1 MTTPI
6 QLLMIED
13 NEMDAILEARELQ
26 RSGFTLAITRVET
39 EPDLRAALA
48 RQSWDIILCDF
59 TLPGFSGADALRIAK
74 ELVPE
79 TPFIFV
85 SGTIG
90 EEAVAEAM
98 RSGAK
103 DYVMKDRIKRLAPA
117 VARELKE
124 AAARREARLAEQWM
138 RESEHKYRQLF
149 DALTEAVFVIDEA
162 SGRVIDTNRQAELF
176 LRRERRAIVGA
187 KHDKLFVSPTGALVL
202 AELRACAAARGGCDL
217 HLIVEDR
224 APIPVHASASPI
236 ELYGRALLLVLMHP
250 RVERRASSGPQ
261 SPPRLTRDQILE
273 EVSHWPH
280 EGIEDLHRELS
291 AIRGAAPW
299 SAAS

>member
-1 MTTPI
+1 MPLPI

-13 NEMDAILEARELQ
+13 NEMDAVLETRELQ
-26 RSGFTLAITRVET
+26 RSGLVLATTRVET
-39 EPDLRAALA
+39 ESDLRAALS

-59 TLPGFSGADALRIAK
+59 TLPGFNGADALRMAK
-74 ELVPE
+74 ELSPE

-117 VARELKE
+117 VARELRE

-162 SGRVIDTNRQAELF
+162 SGRIIDTNRQAERL
-176 LRRERRAIVGA
+176 LGRERQAIVGKNHA
-187 KHDKLFVSPTGALVL
+187 TLVSSPSGKLVL
-202 AELRACAAARGGCDL
+202 AELRGCAAAGGGCVL
-217 HLIVEDR
+217 QLMLANG
-224 APIPVHASASPI
+224 APLRVHASASPI
-236 ELYGRALLLVLMHP
+236 ELYGRSLLLVLMHP
-250 RVERRASSGPQ
+250 RIDRGAPAPLGADRILAEVARWSPDAVEN
-261 SPPRLTRDQILE
+261 LL
-273 EVSHWPH
+273 
-280 EGIEDLHRELS
+280 REL
-291 AIRGAAPW
+291 AALRKDAPDPAHWVAGA
-299 SAAS
+299 

>member
-13 NEMDAILEARELQ
+13 NEMDAILETRELQ
-26 RSGFTLAITRVET
+26 RSGFALATTRVET
-39 EPDLRAALA
+39 ESDLRAALA

-59 TLPGFSGADALRIAK
+59 TLPGFSGADALLIAK
-74 ELVPE
+74 DLVPE

-176 LRRERRAIVGA
+176 LQRERRSIVGA
-187 KHDKLFVSPTGALVL
+187 KHDKLFVSLSGSLVL
-202 AELRACAAARGGCDL
+202 TELRACAAARGGCDL
-217 HLIVEDR
+217 RLVLEDG
-224 APIPVHASASPI
+224 ASIPVHASASPI
-236 ELYGRALLLVLMHP
+236 ELYGRAFLLVLMHP
-250 RVERRASSGPQ
+250 RVERSALASRQ
-261 SPPRLTRDQILE
+261 SPSRLTPEQILA
-273 EVSHWPH
+273 EVSRWPH
-280 EGIEDLHRELS
+280 EAIEDLHRELAS
-291 AIRGAAPW
+291 LRGAAPW
-299 SAAS
+299 TAAS